1 VANYTNTTFALLT
14 KHGKDRAIAP
24 RFAEA
29 LQATVNVVDSFDT
42 DTLGTFTREIP
53 RFGSQLDAAR
63 KKAELAIEL
72 TGCPLGLGSEGSF
85 LPGPFG
91 LGSFNLEVVTLVD
104 RSRNLVITGAVHRPG
119 HHAVGT
125 FDTWEALA
133 AFAESIKF
141 PSHALVLRPNDE
153 NNALIRKGLSDQ
165 QALRSAY
172 DECRAASRAGAV
184 FAESD
189 LRAHLNPTRME
200 NIGAAC
206 DNLIARMMR
215 ACPACTVPASA
226 WPKLKRDSPALGAVS
241 QPMIGKP
248 KNSAAFLARISSR
261 SLAPT
266 FRKPTP
272 ASVLTAIRDPESA
285 NQAATPVPDDFT
297 SASTFE
303 RSRFEALSLICG
315 R

>member
-42 DTLGTFTREIP
+42 DKLGTFTREIP

-85 LPGPFG
+85 IPGPFG
-91 LGSFNLEVVTLVD
+91 LGSFNLEVLTLVD
-104 RSRNLVITGAVHRPG
+104 RERNLVITGAIRQPG
-119 HHAVGT
+119 HHTSGT
-125 FDTWEALA
+125 FDSWEALA
-133 AFAESIKF
+133 DFAEKAKF
-141 PSHALVLRPNDE
+141 PSHALVLRPDDE
-153 NNALIRKGLSDQ
+153 NHQHICKGIADRE
-165 QALRSAY
+165 ALRAAY
-172 DECRAASRAGAV
+172 DECRALSKAGAV

-206 DNLIARMMR
+206 DDLIARMLR
-215 ACPACTVPASA
+215 SCPAC
-226 WPKLKRDSPALGAVS
+226 
-241 QPMIGKP
+241 
-248 KNSAAFLARISSR
+248 AAPGFGLAKIETGLPCSWCG
-261 SLAPT
+261 APT
-266 FRKPTP
+266 NDWKAEEFRCVACTHIESKPRTDRQK
-272 ASVLTAIRDPESA
+272 ADPGLCPLC
-285 NQAATPVPDDFT
+285 NP
-297 SASTFE
+297 
-303 RSRFEALSLICG
+303 
-315 R
+315 